1 MQRLTFEF
9 LDGYT
14 GLLADIYPLAS
25 GVVVVADLA
34 VSQDVLLS
42 AGVRQYYVDT
52 SGLSGYYRLI
62 VRADV
67 APVLQTVANITASSG
82 VFATGFVVPAV
93 ADVRYGV
100 DRGDGVFGILV
111 SGNATRP
118 VGEETGQL
126 APVLTI
132 GQRVEVLSL
141 TGRPTGRFGVLV
153 AMPELDFYAVA
164 TDDNK
169 GVFLPASR
177 LRPVYSQA
185 FA

>member
-14 GLLADIYPLAS
+14 SLLADIYPLAS
-25 GVVVVADLA
+25 GVVVVANLA

-52 SGLSGYYRLI
+52 TGLSGYYRLI
-62 VRADV
+62 VRDDV
-67 APVLQTVANITASSG
+67 VVVLQTVANITASSG
-82 VFATGFVVPAV
+82 VFTTGFVVPAA

-100 DRGDGVFGILV
+100 DRGDGVFGTLV
-111 SGNATRP
+111 PGNATRP
-118 VGEETGQL
+118 VGSETGQL
-126 APVLTI
+126 APVFAI

-141 TGRPTGRFGVLV
+141 TARSTGRFGELV
-153 AMPELDFYAVA
+153 AMPELDLYEVA

-169 GVFLPASR
+169 TVFLPASR
-177 LRPVYSQA
+177 LRPVYSQV